1 MKTLLLILFLS
12 LSPVAL
18 SQATQ
23 APDKAVAVRQVK
35 VDVSK
40 VKKPQRR
47 WKRFLIAILLTIMDV
62 DKRGVVDR

>member
-1 MKTLLLILFLS
+1 MKTLLLLIILTIA
-12 LSPVAL
+12 PVAL

-23 APDKAVAVRQVK
+23 APDKAVVVRQVK

-40 VKKPQRR
+40 AKKPQRR
-47 WKRFLIAILLTIMDV
+47 WKRILIAILLTIMNI